1 MKASPSQ
8 LPFVVRAQKLAI
20 ELKGVER
27 NVFLSIVADFLT
39 DPRSEPARL
48 SKMLDLL
55 GKGSGNHL
63 ERSGSFGDQARIV
76 IQVLPSFLRE
86 TKLSSTDLRVVLGWT
101 ARLLLIRSGKIAGGG
116 GGPQIKT
123 GSQVIHRAPANERR
137 PTKPARQPSSR
148 PAPIPAAPA
157 APAPPSWENRIRGIG
172 WGNAGEIVS
181 DLLSTHTGDT
191 RREIAKAILEK
202 MGGRREV
209 KKKKD
214 LPWVPT
220 LLEAAGEQGS

>member
-1 MKASPSQ
+1 MRASQSQ
-8 LPFVVRAQKLAI
+8 LPFVERAEKLAA

-48 SKMLDLL
+48 RKMLDLL

-63 ERSGSFGDQARIV
+63 ERSGSFGVQARAVIRELPSVLADQALSPAELRI
-76 IQVLPSFLRE
+76 
-86 TKLSSTDLRVVLGWT
+86 VLGWT
-101 ARLLLIRSGKIAGGG
+101 ARLLLVRSKGSHE
-116 GGPQIKT
+116 GPRVDP
-123 GSQVIHRAPANERR
+123 GPRVIHRAPANERR
-137 PTKPARQPSSR
+137 PTKPYRQSSSR
-148 PAPIPAAPA
+148 PTPVPAIPAAPE
-157 APAPPSWENRIRGIG
+157 PPKWKERIKGIG
-172 WGNAGEIVS
+172 WGNAGPIVS

-209 KKKKD
+209 KKKRD
-214 LPWVPT
+214 LPWVQT
-220 LLEAAGEQGS
+220 LLEAAGEQGG

>member
-1 MKASPSQ
+1 MRASQSQ
-8 LPFVVRAQKLAI
+8 LPFVERAAKLASN
-20 ELKGVER
+20 LKGVER

-48 SKMLDLL
+48 RRMLDLL
-55 GKGSGNHL
+55 EKGSGNHL

-76 IQVLPSFLRE
+76 IRELPSILTDKDLSPTELRI
-86 TKLSSTDLRVVLGWT
+86 VLGWT
-101 ARLLLIRSGKIAGGG
+101 ARLLLVRSGKI
-116 GGPQIKT
+116 T
-123 GSQVIHRAPANERR
+123 GSQTKPKSQVIHPAPANGMR
-137 PTKPARQPSSR
+137 PTKPPLRPSSR
-148 PAPIPAAPA
+148 PTPIPAAPA
-157 APAPPSWENRIRGIG
+157 APATPSWENRIRGIG
-172 WGNAGEIVS
+172 WGNAAQIVS

-214 LPWVPT
+214 LSWVQT
-220 LLEAAGEQGS
+220 LLEAAGEQGG